1 MIQSTGTAT
10 TQHFIAE
17 PTTKPRLSLLRII
30 EMNLGFLGLQF
41 SFGLQQGNMAPIYSF
56 LGAHEASLPILQLA
70 GPLTGLLVQPIIG
83 AMSDRTNSRWGRRT
97 PYFVMGAILC
107 SLGLFF
113 MPLSS
118 SILMAASLLWILDA
132 GNNITMEPYRAYV
145 SDRLNEDQHNLGFLT
160 QSAFT
165 GLAQCLALGTP
176 AILVGLFGISKD
188 ALGANGIPQTVH
200 IVFTIGAV
208 LSLCTILWSVWR
220 VPELPLSDTQSAEI
234 KAQPKG
240 AMATL
245 REIWQAICAMPK
257 PMRKLAIMMLFQWY
271 AMGTY
276 WSYVTYSISRSVY
289 GTADA
294 ATSGFRS
301 AVITNGTMGASYNAV
316 AFLSAIAMM
325 PLVRKYGARYIHAA
339 ALVAGG
345 IGMLLIPQVT
355 NPIWLYPAAIGVGIC
370 WGSIMG
376 TPYVMLAKCIPPQRT
391 GVYMGIFNMMI
402 VIPMLLNAATL
413 PFYYEPLLH
422 GDARNALMLAGV
434 LLFCAAIAVM
444 RVRDDELH
452 A

>member
-1 MIQSTGTAT
+1 M
-10 TQHFIAE
+10 
-17 PTTKPRLSLLRII
+17 PT
-30 EMNLGFLGLQF
+30 
-41 SFGLQQGNMAPIYSF
+41 
-56 LGAHEASLPILQLA
+56 
-70 GPLTGLLVQPIIG
+70 
-83 AMSDRTNSRWGRRT
+83 
-97 PYFVMGAILC
+97 
-107 SLGLFF
+107 
-113 MPLSS
+113 
-118 SILMAASLLWILDA
+118 
-132 GNNITMEPYRAYV
+132 
-145 SDRLNEDQHNLGFLT
+145 
-160 QSAFT
+160 
-165 GLAQCLALGTP
+165 
-176 AILVGLFGISKD
+176 
-188 ALGANGIPQTVH
+188 
-200 IVFTIGAV
+200 
-208 LSLCTILWSVWR
+208 
-220 VPELPLSDTQSAEI
+220 
-234 KAQPKG
+234 
-240 AMATL
+240 
-245 REIWQAICAMPK
+245 
-257 PMRKLAIMMLFQWY
+257 PMRKLGIMMLFQWY

-289 GTADA
+289 GTSDA

-316 AFLSAIAMM
+316 AFISAIAMM

-345 IGMLLIPQVT
+345 IGMLLIPQVA